1 MALAPPPA
9 ATYDG
14 CMKRAALALAALLA
28 AAPAAASAVL
38 TATVEE
44 LARSADLVVR
54 GTVEGRESRFTANQ
68 RRIFTTLRIRP
79 TAAWK
84 GSAGPVVEVEI
95 PGGVVGDVGQRVSGV
110 ASFDDGEEVVLFLR
124 RAGPAYGVMGL
135 SQGKFRVEG
144 DTARNRVGGLYRVDR
159 KLPAGERVA
168 EEMPL
173 AELERRV
180 RSAR

>member
-1 MALAPPPA
+1 MMLR
-9 ATYDG
+9 
-14 CMKRAALALAALLA
+14 MKRLVLALPVLLTA
-28 AAPAAASAVL
+28 AAASASTVL
-38 TATVEE
+38 SATVEE

-68 RRIFTTLRIRP
+68 RRIFTTLRVRS

-84 GSAGPVVEVEI
+84 GSAVPVVEVEI
-95 PGGVVGDVGQRVSGV
+95 PGGTVGDVTQRVSGV
-110 ASFDDGEEVVLFLR
+110 ATFDDGEEVVLFLR
-124 RAGPAYGVMGL
+124 RAGATYGVMGL

-144 DTARNRVGGLYRVDR
+144 DAARNQVGGLYRVER
-159 KLPAGERVA
+159 KIPAGERIA

-180 RSAR
+180 RSAK

>member
-1 MALAPPPA
+1 
-9 ATYDG
+9 
-14 CMKRAALALAALLA
+14 MKRLALALFALLV
-28 AAPAAASAVL
+28 AAPAGAATVV

-54 GTVEGRESRFTANQ
+54 GTVEARQARFHGA
-68 RRIFTTLRIRP
+68 RIYTTLRIRAS
-79 TAAWK
+79 AAWK
-84 GSAGPVVEVEI
+84 GSAAEVVEVEI
-95 PGGVVGDVGQRVSGV
+95 PGGVVGDVGQKVSGV
-110 ASFDDGEEVVLFLR
+110 AAFAEGEEVVLFLR
-124 RAGPAYGVMGL
+124 RGGGAAYGVMGL

-144 DTARNRVGGLYRVDR
+144 DTAKNEVGGLYRLE
-159 KLPAGERVA
+159 KPIPPGERVA

>member
-1 MALAPPPA
+1 
-9 ATYDG
+9 
-14 CMKRAALALAALLA
+14 MKRAAVALAALLSA
-28 AAPAAASAVL
+28 GPAAASAVV

-54 GTVEGRESRFTANQ
+54 GSVEGRESRFTANR
-68 RRIFTTLRIRP
+68 RRIYTTLWIRP

-84 GSAGPVVEVEI
+84 GSAGAVVEVEI

-110 ASFDDGEEVVLFLR
+110 ATFDDGEEVVLFLQR
-124 RAGPAYGVMGL
+124 SGAAYGVLGL
-135 SQGKFRVEG
+135 SQGKFRVDG
-144 DTARNRVGGLYRVDR
+144 DVARNQVGGLYRVAR
-159 KLPAGERVA
+159 KLPAGERIA
-168 EEMPL
+168 EEMSL